1 MAAISGRKLRIKRG
15 STAIAGARS
24 DSITINNEPID
35 ITDKDD
41 AGWRTM
47 LADVGVRSIDCEVEG
62 ILTDS
67 TFLALAVGTASAL
80 LEAYTIELDGI
91 GDFTGNFFLASFAV
105 TGEQADATTF
115 TASLQSSGTITFTP
129 D

>member
-1 MAAISGRKLRIKRG
+1 MAAISGRKLRVKRG

-62 ILTDS
+62 VLQDS

-80 LEAYTIELDGI
+80 LEAYTLEIDGI
-91 GDFTGNFFLASFAV
+91 GDFTGNFYLASFAV

-115 TASLQSSGTITFTP
+115 TASIQSSGTITFTP

>member
-67 TFLALAVGTASAL
+67 TFLALAVGTASSL
-80 LEAYTIELDGI
+80 LEAYTLELDGI
-91 GDFTGNFFLASFAV
+91 GDFTGDFYLASFAV

>member
-67 TFLALAVGTASAL
+67 TFLALAVGTASSL
-80 LEAYTIELDGI
+80 LEAYTLELDGI
-91 GDFTGNFFLASFAV
+91 GDFTGNFYLASFAV

-115 TASLQSSGTITFTP
+115 TASIQSSGTITFTP

>member
-1 MAAISGRKLRIKRG
+1 MAALSGRKLRIKRG
-15 STAIAGARS
+15 STPIAGAQV
-24 DSITINNEPID
+24 DNLTINNEPID

-47 LADVGVRSIDCEVEG
+47 LADVGVRSIDAEVEG
-62 ILTDS
+62 VIDDS

-80 LEAYTIELDGI
+80 LESYTLDII
-91 GDFTGNFFLASFAV
+91 GLGEFTGNFFLASFAL
-105 TGEQADATTF
+105 TGEQADAITF
-115 TASLQSSGTITFTP
+115 TASIQSSGTITFTP

>member
-80 LEAYTIELDGI
+80 LEAYTIEVDGI
-91 GDFTGNFFLASFAV
+91 GDFTGNFYLASFAV

-115 TASLQSSGTITFTP
+115 TASIQSSGTITFTP